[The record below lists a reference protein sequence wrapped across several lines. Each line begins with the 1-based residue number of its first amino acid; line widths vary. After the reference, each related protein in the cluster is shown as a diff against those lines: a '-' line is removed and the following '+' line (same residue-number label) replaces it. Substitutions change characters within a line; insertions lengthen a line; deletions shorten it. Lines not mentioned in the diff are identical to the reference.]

1 MDSGGFSPHSCVY
14 RRPLV
19 AEEGKASNIWKS
31 RENRAAPKALL
42 SALGERLS
50 QSGREGIGRNLIPD
64 SWENL
69 RLTALNGRVL
79 TYDKVS

>member
-1 MDSGGFSPHSCVY
+1 MVHGCYRGPEDDGFWWLLSSCVY

-42 SALGERLS
+42 PALGERLS
-50 QSGREGIGRNLIPD
+50 QSGHWKEPD
-64 SWENL
+64 
-69 RLTALNGRVL
+69 T
-79 TYDKVS
+79 